1 MMDPNWRE
9 TLQTLR
15 DFPWWITWRTLL
27 ERFREDRLGLTASS
41 LTFTTVVSLVPLFSV
56 LLAVFSAF
64 PAFGKLQDVM
74 RQWMAD
80 SLFPASISGQVMG
93 YLYQFSSKA
102 SRVGTICFAWYLT
115 MYLSGLR
122 LNIAAWRQDWAVLT
136 LGPLALAALL
146 ALTSYA
152 ASASRG
158 LVGALPAAGQ
168 FLLDVIGF
176 MLVVWTM
183 SALFRFVPNTYV
195 RWPHAVAGAVFVAL
209 GLEAAK
215 QGLALYLGLMPGM
228 SAIYGAFVA
237 VPILLLWIYIV
248 WLLVLLGA
256 VIAAYMPSLM
266 AGIQRL
272 GGTPGWPFQLAVEV
286 ISALE
291 AARATPEKGL
301 IVVDLAKALQVDALQ
316 LEPAMDAL
324 VRLDWVG
331 QLEDGRQV
339 LLVNL
344 EKVSAEPL
352 INVLLLNSA
361 PGVEAFR
368 LNCGWP
374 DMCGQA
380 LLHKSR

>member
-1 MMDPNWRE
+1 
-9 TLQTLR
+9 
-15 DFPWWITWRTLL
+15 
-27 ERFREDRLGLTASS
+27 
-41 LTFTTVVSLVPLFSV
+41 
-56 LLAVFSAF
+56 
-64 PAFGKLQDVM
+64 
-74 RQWMAD
+74 
-80 SLFPASISGQVMG
+80 MG

-102 SRVGTICFAWYLT
+102 SRVGTIGFAFLLASALSLVLT
-115 MYLSGLR
+115 IDRTLNAIWRVRRQRPFTQRVLMY
-122 LNIAAWRQDWAVLT
+122 WAVLT